1 MRKGRRV
8 EEDVGGEERR
18 EKEMRLRKC
27 GCEKKVTGSG
37 NEVSDESDLVSQ
49 PFFNTLQILWQH
61 SSTGSIFFSSPWAT
75 LIHRS
80 PVQHSIR
87 RGVLA
92 SASETR
98 LETPFTVVM
107 TEWFNLRRIL
117 LF

>member
-8 EEDVGGEERR
+8 EEDVGGRR
-18 EKEMRLRKC
+18 EKRERDEIEEVRLR
-27 GCEKKVTGSG
+27 KKVTGSG

-49 PFFNTLQILWQH
+49 PFFNTLQILSQH